1 MSYQYAKDGED
12 RSAERKHV
20 PGPYWLKY
28 RQQWLKD
35 LLEIERDLNAQGHT
49 ITLITQPELHAIR
62 QEWLKD
68 PNEPDWYD
76 TLPGIYR
83 EVYQQDLN
91 WVVDDQS
98 RFDASDADLLVQI
111 AQGFDVVPEMVMK
124 LIELETSMEGLSRR
138 QGIFDKLGTILKQD
152 WGSLEEIQQQQAT
165 LQKRND
171 RDIHQDEV
179 DKLEAELQTL
189 QRRIIDAGE
198 SSVLVDEENERAH

>member
-1 MSYQYAKDGED
+1 DPVNKDTYRNYKRRTGKVSYQYAKDGED

-35 LLEIERDLNAQGHT
+35 
-49 ITLITQPELHAIR
+49 
-62 QEWLKD
+62 
-68 PNEPDWYD
+68 PNEPDWHD

-98 RFDASDADLLVQI
+98 RFDASDADLLAQI
-111 AQGFDVVPEMVMK
+111 TQGFDVVPEMVMK

-152 WGSLEEIQQQQAT
+152 WGSLAEIQQQQAT

-171 RDIHQDEV
+171 RDFHQDEV
-179 DKLEAELQTL
+179 EKLEAELQTL

-198 SSVLVDEENERAH
+198 SSVLIDEENERAH